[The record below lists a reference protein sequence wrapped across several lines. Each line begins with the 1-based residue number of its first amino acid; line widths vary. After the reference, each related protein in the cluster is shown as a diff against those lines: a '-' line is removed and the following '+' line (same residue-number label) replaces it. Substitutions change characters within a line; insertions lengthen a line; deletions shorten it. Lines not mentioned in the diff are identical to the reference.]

1 MDLYNRL
8 ELGDIRNVNK
18 EEQEKYFYTPIYQI
32 LPLEYAISILQNRV
46 LRFNN
51 VFKYWEDPYE
61 LFLFKQNFF
70 IEGTPFHINDYD
82 KKLYGQCWSL
92 NKDTDAMWRIYSS
105 KKKGVRIKTTI
116 GKMIQ
121 VLDQTRGMNWTAPAF
136 GLVKYVDIKF
146 IKEYL
151 RQIEKDGSGKFF
163 EMMSDSLFYKRE
175 QFSHEKE
182 VRFIIQTEGVDGIQ
196 YNDRDFLNLKIDPTE
211 LIEEISLD
219 PRLDANDVTRL
230 TSELRDLN
238 IHIPISQSDLYKF
251 VPLHMDIIHTP
262 IHVENALE
270 NIINAQQTCKLL

>member
-1 MDLYNRL
+1 MGLYNRL
-8 ELGDIRNVNK
+8 ELGDIRNVNE

-51 VFKYWEDPYE
+51 VSKYWEDPYE
-61 LFLFKQNFF
+61 LFLFKQNIF

-151 RQIEKDGSGKFF
+151 HQIEKDGSGKFF

-182 VRFIIQTEGVDGIQ
+182 VRFIIQTEGVDGFQ
-196 YNDRDFLNLKIDPTE
+196 YNDGDFLNLQIDPTE

-251 VPLHMDIIHTP
+251 EPLHMDIIHTP
-262 IHVENALE
+262 MHVENALE
-270 NIINAQQTCKLL
+270 KYYKRSTDL

>member
-8 ELGDIRNVNK
+8 ELGDIRNVSE

-32 LPLEYAISILQNRV
+32 LPLAYAISILQNRV

-61 LFLFKQNFF
+61 LFLFKQNIF

-151 RQIEKDGSGKFF
+151 RQIEIDGSGKFF

-182 VRFIIQTEGVDGIQ
+182 VRFIIQTEGVDGFQ
-196 YNDRDFLNLKIDPTE
+196 YNDGDFLNLKIGPTE

-251 VPLHMDIIHTP
+251 ESLHMDIIHTP

-270 NIINAQQTCKLL
+270 KYYKRSTDL

>member
-8 ELGDIRNVNK
+8 ELGDIRNVNE

-46 LRFNN
+46 LRFNS

-61 LFLFKQNFF
+61 LFLFKQNIF

-182 VRFIIQTEGVDGIQ
+182 VRFIIQTEGVDGFQ
-196 YNDRDFLNLKIDPTE
+196 YNDGDFLNLKIDPTE

-251 VPLHMDIIHTP
+251 EPLHMDIIHTP
-262 IHVENALE
+262 MHVENALE
-270 NIINAQQTCKLL
+270 KYYKRSTDL

>member
-1 MDLYNRL
+1 M
-8 ELGDIRNVNK
+8 
-18 EEQEKYFYTPIYQI
+18 
-32 LPLEYAISILQNRV
+32 

-61 LFLFKQNFF
+61 LFLFKQNIF

-121 VLDQTRGMNWTAPAF
+121 VLEQTRGMNWTAPAF

-182 VRFIIQTEGVDGIQ
+182 VRFIIQTEGVDGFQ
-196 YNDRDFLNLKIDPTE
+196 YNDGDFLNLKIDPTE

-251 VPLHMDIIHTP
+251 EPLHMDIIHTP
-262 IHVENALE
+262 MHVENALE
-270 NIINAQQTCKLL
+270 KYYKRSTDL

>member
-1 MDLYNRL
+1 
-8 ELGDIRNVNK
+8 
-18 EEQEKYFYTPIYQI
+18 
-32 LPLEYAISILQNRV
+32 
-46 LRFNN
+46 
-51 VFKYWEDPYE
+51 
-61 LFLFKQNFF
+61 
-70 IEGTPFHINDYD
+70 
-82 KKLYGQCWSL
+82 
-92 NKDTDAMWRIYSS
+92 MWRIYSP
-105 KKKGVRIKTTI
+105 KQKGVRIKTTI

-182 VRFIIQTEGVDGIQ
+182 VRFIIQTEGVDRIQ
-196 YNDRDFLNLKIDPTE
+196 YNDGDFLNLKIDPTE

-230 TSELRDLN
+230 TSELRDIN

-251 VPLHMDIIHTP
+251 EPLHMDIIHTP
-262 IHVENALE
+262 MHVENALE
-270 NIINAQQTCKLL
+270 KYYKRSTDL